1 MPPIPSNLPGSAA
14 DERSQLRKEVANR
27 VFSFDTISEEDVPEV
42 PSLPSDPSIPSL
54 SRRPPQQPQVAIEIP
69 VLLNQNSQRPQQS
82 VPNNGDEREMLR
94 SQINIQQFE
103 NLYNFGTRF
112 ILV

>member
-1 MPPIPSNLPGSAA
+1 M
-14 DERSQLRKEVANR
+14 ANR

-54 SRRPPQQPQVAIEIP
+54 SRRPLQQPQVAIEIP
-69 VLLNQNSQRPQQS
+69 VLLNQKSQRPQQS

-94 SQINIQQFE
+94 SQIKIQQFE
-103 NLYNFGTRF
+103 NL
-112 ILV
+112 